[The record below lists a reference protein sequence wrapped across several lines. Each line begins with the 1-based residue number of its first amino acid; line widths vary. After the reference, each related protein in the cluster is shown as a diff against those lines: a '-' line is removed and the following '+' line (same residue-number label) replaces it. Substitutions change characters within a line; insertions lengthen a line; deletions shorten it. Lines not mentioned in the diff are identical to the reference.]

1 MSLDQPEIR
10 YQLQWNESEHGW
22 QLVGTGDMVSTAAI
36 HQEVRNHAVLSSTMF
51 DTMTVQLYQAQIA
64 VSQWQNAM
72 LAEIKDGHIADAIF
86 GAGGIGNM
94 TPEAY
99 ARVEATLAKEAKYL
113 AEFAQGIS
121 DGTVSELQAR
131 ARARQYAQAMEQSY
145 WNEWKAGLDV
155 PEFSNLP
162 LLENVPGDGNTQCH
176 GNCQCVLLFN
186 ADGIEWSLNVAEH
199 CPDCISLAAGGP
211 YRVV

>member
-1 MSLDQPEIR
+1 MSLDQTELG
-10 YQLQWNESEHGW
+10 YQLQWNEAEHGW
-22 QLVGTGDMVSTAAI
+22 QLVSTGDMVSTAAI

-51 DTMTVQLYQAQIA
+51 DTMTVQLYTAQIA
-64 VSQWQNAM
+64 VSQWENAM

-99 ARVEATLAKEAKYL
+99 ARVEATLAKEAKFL

-145 WNEWKAGLDV
+145 WNEWKADLDN
-155 PEFSNLP
+155 PAWQGLP
-162 LLENVPGDGNTQCH
+162 LLDQVPGDGNTRCH
-176 GNCQCVLLFN
+176 GNCQCVLLYTDAGVIWQQFP
-186 ADGIEWSLNVAEH
+186 AEH
-199 CPDCISLAAGGP
+199 CPDCNSLASGGP